1 MARVILFGSESHA
14 RRHMDDQQQRKCS
27 ICGSRFAE
35 RKCYFCDNHVCT
47 SCIKQSDASGS
58 YSTTK
63 CVNCERR
70 RIDKLSIFTVVKR
83 NLFIIGILVG
93 FWLFTIFPIPFLQLA
108 GIEVDPTAF
117 QPVLIAT
124 ALMAIPFVFMFFA
137 WQRRAPPGT
146 R

>member
-1 MARVILFGSESHA
+1 
-14 RRHMDDQQQRKCS
+14 MDDQQRQQRCS

-35 RKCYFCDNHVCT
+35 RKCYYCENKVCT
-47 SCIKQSDASGS
+47 SCITRADAPGS
-58 YSTTK
+58 NSTTK

-70 RIDKLSIFTVVKR
+70 RIDKLSLLTVLKR

-93 FWLFTIFPIPFLQLA
+93 FWLFTIFPIPFLQVA

-124 ALMAIPFVFMFFA
+124 ALMAIPFVFMFIA
-137 WQRRAPPGT
+137 WQKRAPRRT
-146 R
+146 